1 MQKIAEAIEKIT
13 ETFEAGNIPEAV
25 AHATIALPEGLP
37 CSRWKGI
44 TNKIMWWMNTTFS
57 GKSYDARTFTQWKAE
72 GRYPKKG
79 TGFNLFRPAFK
90 KATKSNG
97 DEELVMTG
105 FIPFTAFS
113 LSDTTGEDLTADPAA
128 PAEPPPLIEVAR
140 GMGVPVTYIPS
151 DLYDGWGS
159 YDIKRETITL
169 ASPAEGTFFHEL
181 AHHVHGLV
189 LAEKGRKI
197 IPGQHALQEVTAEL
211 SAAVLCK
218 LVGRR
223 LGWRNGPTI

>member
-1 MQKIAEAIEKIT
+1 
-13 ETFEAGNIPEAV
+13 
-25 AHATIALPEGLP
+25 
-37 CSRWKGI
+37 
-44 TNKIMWWMNTTFS
+44 
-57 GKSYDARTFTQWKAE
+57 
-72 GRYPKKG
+72 
-79 TGFNLFRPAFK
+79 
-90 KATKSNG
+90 
-97 DEELVMTG
+97 
-105 FIPFTAFS
+105 
-113 LSDTTGEDLTADPAA
+113 
-128 PAEPPPLIEVAR
+128 
-140 GMGVPVTYIPS
+140 MGVPVTYIPS

-218 LVGRR
+218 LVGREPGER
-223 LGWRNGPTI
+223 MGTSYQYIRGYAEKADMTVSDAIKAVLEDVEKILEIVMEWPMANRDQ